1 MQTSRGASK
10 LIWYEAMGFGTIIAI
25 SWLDEL
31 IGLPQ
36 LLFGGASVPNWK
48 ESVLESGIT
57 LLVAIPTLLLSSRLT
72 RRLYRLEG
80 FLRLCAWCRKVELD
94 GRWVPVEEFL
104 LARLDT
110 VTSHGMCPDCEA
122 TAMPAAAHAA

>member
-80 FLRLCAWCRKVELD
+80 VLRLRSEEHTSELQSLKHL
-94 GRWVPVEEFL
+94 VCPL
-104 LARLDT
+104 LL
-110 VTSHGMCPDCEA
+110 
-122 TAMPAAAHAA
+122 